1 VRVQAWQ
8 LHRSRARSAG
18 VITIVVVAV
27 VLVFARPAWAH
38 SPSASGTTSCPD
50 ANHIVSWTINNPDTD
65 FGAATI
71 LSATARLHATNYAV
85 TGYDASIPPAGSTH
99 ATTTVPGGETG
110 SIRLTVRVRW
120 ADNFEGEAKAS
131 VELQPPCNETTTVP
145 STTTPSTTTPS
156 TTAPSSSTS
165 PSSGPP
171 VSGGGVS
178 PTGLGATTTAPG
190 GGAAGAEAGAASGS
204 LPRTGSP
211 STNWALVGFAS
222 FAFGG
227 LLLAA
232 SSKRGVRGLRTRLIR
247 R

>member
-8 LHRSRARSAG
+8 LHRSRARSVG

-38 SPSASGTTSCPD
+38 TPTASGTTSGPG
-50 ANHIVSWTINNPDTD
+50 ANHIVSWTINNPDTQ

-71 LSATARLHATNYAV
+71 LSATARVHATDYAV
-85 TGYDASIPPAGSTH
+85 TGYDASIPPAGSTN
-99 ATTTVPGGETG
+99 ATTTVPGDVTG
-110 SIRLTVRVRW
+110 TIRLIVNVRW
-120 ADNFEGEAKAS
+120 ADNFEGSARAT
-131 VELQPPCNETTTVP
+131 VELQPPCNETTTTTSTTTT
-145 STTTPSTTTPS
+145 STTTPSSTSASSSS
-156 TTAPSSSTS
+156 TTA
-165 PSSGPP
+165 SSGPP

-178 PTGLGATTTAPG
+178 PTGVGASTSAPG
-190 GGAAGAEAGAASGS
+190 SGAAAAEAGAGS

-222 FAFGG
+222 FAFGA

-232 SSKRGVRGLRTRLIR
+232 SSKRGVRGLRGLLIR